1 MSVPRRTSH
10 VDTHMSSRSLVLA
23 LVDTEGTLRAS
34 DAFDVGEALGFT
46 TNQIRLV
53 LARLVD
59 EGLLT
64 SSGRGRHAVLMTTD
78 RHELL
83 YGPEPEWLAFAFRQ
97 DAGLAEWDGTWRTA
111 SFTLGEDRKR
121 ERNALREV
129 LVGMGAAPLMPG
141 LYVHAVDWGPW
152 LEAAIEQLAVTD
164 AVVISEIETWTVHGL
179 TEPRAIAARLWP
191 LEAITESYRNFVD
204 RFSAVPGPSADPAA
218 DLARAIDVVSA
229 FESCIRQDPLLPPEL
244 LPSDWP
250 GAAARSILIDVA
262 AQVRVARTGVGRP
275 RLFARYDRVMG
286 SQHSTAA
293 TTA

>member
-1 MSVPRRTSH
+1 
-10 VDTHMSSRSLVLA
+10 
-23 LVDTEGTLRAS
+23 
-34 DAFDVGEALGFT
+34 
-46 TNQIRLV
+46 
-53 LARLVD
+53 
-59 EGLLT
+59 
-64 SSGRGRHAVLMTTD
+64 MTTD

-97 DAGLAEWDGTWRTA
+97 DAGLAQWDGIWRTA

-152 LEAAIEQLAVTD
+152 IDPAIEQLAITD
-164 AVVISEIETWTVHGL
+164 AVVISEIRTWTVHGL
-179 TEPRAIAARLWP
+179 TEPRAIAAHLWP
-191 LEAITESYRNFVD
+191 LDAIAESYRTFVA
-204 RFSAVPGPSADPAA
+204 RFAPVPGPSADPAA
-218 DLARAIDVVSA
+218 DLARAIDIVTA

-244 LPSDWP
+244 LPSVWP

-262 AQVRVARTGVGRP
+262 TQVRAARTGVGMP
-275 RLFARYDRVMG
+275 RLFARYDRVMA
-286 SQHSTAA
+286 SQRPTSA